1 MLPDRWSTV
10 NNDHMVDLKTMIAD
24 AFAFRQVVDDASAY
38 ADEQAHTRAA
48 ANALRTLLMNPLL
61 HTLYSDIFKK
71 VAKSPMKT
79 KVRDWQDKRHSEL
92 SEYRWPMSKFD
103 ATPAYPD
110 RR

>member
-1 MLPDRWSTV
+1 
-10 NNDHMVDLKTMIAD
+10 MVDLKAMIAN

-38 ADEQAHTRAA
+38 ADEPTHTRAA
-48 ANALRTLLMNPLL
+48 ADALRTLLMNPLL

-103 ATPAYPD
+103 ATSSNPNRHEQSPGNFEVEM
-110 RR
+110 